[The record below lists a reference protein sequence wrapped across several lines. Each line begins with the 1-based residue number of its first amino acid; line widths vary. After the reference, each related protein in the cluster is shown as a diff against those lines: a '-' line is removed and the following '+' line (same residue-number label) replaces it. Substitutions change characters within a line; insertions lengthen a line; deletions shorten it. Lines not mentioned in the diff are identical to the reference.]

1 MLTAMKR
8 VYLIG
13 MPGSGK
19 SAVGAR
25 LAVLLRLPFVDLD
38 AEIER
43 EAGATVTQLFAEKGE
58 PYFRELESRLLR
70 TWAERPYAFVM
81 ATGGGAPCF
90 HDGIEIINR
99 SGISIFLDVPPE
111 ALAARIAEE
120 QHRPL
125 IQGNDREEKLNALLQ
140 QRRPTYEMAH
150 YTVTAAGGPEE
161 VADQI
166 LKWLERYAQG

>member
-1 MLTAMKR
+1 MKR

-38 AEIER
+38 DEIER
-43 EAGATVTQLFAEKGE
+43 EAGITVTQLFAEKGE
-58 PYFRELESRLLR
+58 PYFRDLESRILR
-70 TWAERPYAFVM
+70 NWAERPYAFVM

-90 HDGIEIINR
+90 HKGIDIINR
-99 SGISIFLDVPPE
+99 SGISIFLDVPLQV
-111 ALAARIAEE
+111 LAARIADE

-125 IQGNDREEKLNALLQ
+125 IKDNDRENMLNMLLQ
-140 QRRPTYEMAH
+140 QRRPVYEAAQHTVMADRK
-150 YTVTAAGGPEE
+150 PEE
-161 VADQI
+161 VADHI
-166 LKWLERYAQG
+166 LKWLEGYTQR

>member
-1 MLTAMKR
+1 MKR

-38 AEIER
+38 EEIER
-43 EAGATVTQLFAEKGE
+43 EAGRSVTEIFAQEGE

-70 TWAERPYAFVM
+70 SWAERPYAFVM

-90 HDGIEIINR
+90 HRGIEIINR
-99 SGISIFLDVPPE
+99 SGVSIFLDVPSHL
-111 ALAARIAEE
+111 LAARIAEE

-125 IQGNDREEKLNALLQ
+125 IAGSDREATLNKLLQ
-140 QRRPTYEMAH
+140 QRRPVYESAH
-150 YTVTAAGGPEE
+150 HTFPAASAPEE
-161 VADQI
+161 VADHI
-166 LKWLERYAQG
+166 MKWLEGYAQR

>member
-1 MLTAMKR
+1 MKR

-43 EAGATVTQLFAEKGE
+43 EAGMTVTQLFAEKGE
-58 PYFRELESRLLR
+58 PHFRELESKLLK

-90 HDGIEIINR
+90 HDGIDTINR
-99 SGISIFLDVPPE
+99 SGVSIFLDVP
-111 ALAARIAEE
+111 AKVLASRIADQ

-125 IQGNDREEKLNALLQ
+125 VQGSDREATLNALLQ
-140 QRRPTYEMAH
+140 QRLPVYKAAQ
-150 YTVTAAGGPEE
+150 YTVTAEGPPEE
-161 VADQI
+161 VANHI
-166 LKWLERYAQG
+166 MRWLERNAQR

>member
-1 MLTAMKR
+1 MKR

-38 AEIER
+38 EEIER
-43 EAGATVTQLFAEKGE
+43 EGGMTVTQLFAEKGE

-90 HDGIEIINR
+90 HNGIDIINR
-99 SGISIFLDVPPE
+99 SGVSIFLDVPPSV
-111 ALAARIAEE
+111 LAARIADE

-125 IQGNDREEKLNALLQ
+125 IKSSEREQTLTALLQ
-140 QRRPTYEMAH
+140 QRRPVYEAAQH
-150 YTVTAAGGPEE
+150 TVTAAGTPEQ
-161 VADQI
+161 VAEDI
-166 LKWLERYAQG
+166 LKWLEGYAQG